1 MQNTIRAQLQHI
13 INNKTKPLGSLGV
26 LEDLALQIGTIQ
38 QSINPTITEQ
48 HVVVFA
54 GDHGIAATGLV
65 NPFPQ
70 AVTAQMVLNFVK
82 GGAAINAFCKV
93 NHTQLSVV
101 DCGVNFEF
109 DTQLPILH
117 KKIALGTNNYLQ
129 AKAMS
134 LEQVHEA
141 IENGKHIVQQIVTKA
156 NTHKLAF
163 GFGEMG
169 IGNTSSSSLI
179 MHYYTKFSLQDCVGK
194 GTGVNHQQLEIK
206 LNTLQQVAVFHN
218 LNNNYTATEL
228 LSKIGGF
235 EIATM
240 VGAYLQAQKEN
251 TIIVVDGFIA
261 TAALMVAKDIE
272 PTVINNCIFSH
283 SSGEKGHAAMLT
295 HLQVKPLLQLGLRL
309 GEGTGA
315 ALAFPILQAAC
326 TFVNEMASFDDLEN
340 G

>member
-1 MQNTIRAQLQHI
+1 MQNNISAQLQHI

-38 QSINPTITEQ
+38 QSTNPIIKEQ
-48 HVVVFA
+48 HIIVFA
-54 GDHGIAATGLV
+54 GDHGIATTGLV

-82 GGAAINAFCKV
+82 GGAAINAICKV
-93 NHTQLSVV
+93 NNTQLSVV

-109 DTQLPILH
+109 DAQLPIVH
-117 KKIALGTNNYLQ
+117 KKIALGTNNYLHTN
-129 AKAMS
+129 AMS
-134 LEQVHEA
+134 IEQAIEA
-141 IENGKHIVQQIVTKA
+141 IENGKQLVQQIVAKT
-156 NTHKLAF
+156 NTNKLAF

-179 MHYYTKFSLQDCVGK
+179 MHYYTKLSLQECVGK
-194 GTGVNHQQLEIK
+194 GTGVNEQQLQTK
-206 LNTLQQVAVFHN
+206 LNTLQQVAAFHN
-218 LNNNYTATEL
+218 LDSEYTATEL

-240 VGAYLQAQKEN
+240 VGAYLQAYKEN
-251 TIIVVDGFIA
+251 TIMVVDGFIA
-261 TAALMVAKDIE
+261 TAALMIANHIE
-272 PTVINNCIFSH
+272 PAIRHNCIFSH
-283 SSGEKGHAAMLT
+283 NSGEKGHAAMLT
-295 HLQVKPLLQLGLRL
+295 YLQAKPLLQLGLRL

-326 TFVNEMASFDDLEN
+326 AFVNDMASFDDL
-340 G
+340 GK